1 MIARPPSS
9 SRTDTLFPNTTL
21 FRSVFRNYIQLLGWA
36 TFELVIM
43 RDGTAAIARQ
53 ALGLD
58 IGLVLPTIFWGLV
71 VIGLLCGSMITLVRK
86 FVSRFGLP
94 LVVCSLVWLSYQFLS
109 KLDASGLQAMGTSRG
124 DGGMGVFITE
134 E

>member
-21 FRSVFRNYIQLLGWA
+21 FRSVFLNIIQLLGWA

-86 FVSRFGLP
+86 RSEENTSELQ
-94 LVVCSLVWLSYQFLS
+94 SLMRMSFAVLCLNKKNHKIRTPRKDLHS
-109 KLDASGLQAMGTSRG
+109 
-124 DGGMGVFITE
+124 
-134 E
+134 